1 MSAYQVRLP
10 AFEGPFDLLYHLIE
24 EQKVNIYDIPIAT
37 ITSQY
42 LDYLHMMDILDMEV
56 ASGFLVMA
64 ATLLEIKSRMLLPR
78 DKPLPGEIGTG
89 DEDLDG
95 APYEEDARQELV
107 DKLVEYRR
115 FKLMALGL
123 REMERQNSRIY
134 TRASDYEPHPEQILQ
149 INVSSF
155 DLRAMYEGL
164 VRRRLNPPIHRVVVD
179 RIGLEARIDEIRR
192 ILRSMRSREE
202 IPFRDLVRGRRDRYD
217 VVLSFMAV
225 LEMFKLGECD
235 IVQTDNFTPITIRP
249 ANAGETVDE
258 AEAVG

>member
-24 EQKVNIYDIPIAT
+24 EQKVNIYDIPIST
-37 ITSQY
+37 ITAQY
-42 LDYLHMMDILDMEV
+42 LDYLHMMEILDMEV

-78 DKPLPGEIGTG
+78 DKPQAGEIETG

-95 APYEEDARQELV
+95 APYEEDARRELV

-115 FKLMALGL
+115 FKLMALEL
-123 REMERQNSRIY
+123 REMERKNSRIF
-134 TRASDYEPHPEQILQ
+134 TRAGSYDLQPEQILQ
-149 INVSSF
+149 INLTAF
-155 DLRAMYEGL
+155 DLRALYEGL

-192 ILRSMRSREE
+192 VLNDLRHRRDV
-202 IPFRDLVRGRRDRYD
+202 PFNDLVRGRKDRYD
-217 VVLSFMAV
+217 VVLSFMAI

-235 IVQTDNFTPITIRP
+235 IAQADNFSPITIRP
-249 ANAGETVDE
+249 VSAADSVEE
-258 AEAVG
+258 AAVG

>member
-37 ITSQY
+37 ITAQY
-42 LDYLHMMDILDMEV
+42 LDYLHMMEILDMEL

-64 ATLLEIKSRMLLPR
+64 ATLLEIKSRTLLPR
-78 DKPLPGEIGTG
+78 DKPQAGEMETG

-95 APYEEDARQELV
+95 GPYEEDARRELV

-115 FKLMALGL
+115 FKLMALEM
-123 REMERQNSRIY
+123 REMERRNSRIY
-134 TRASDYEPHPEQILQ
+134 TRAGDYELQPEQILQ
-149 INVSSF
+149 INVSAF
-155 DLRAMYEGL
+155 DLRAMFEGL
-164 VRRRLNPPIHRVVVD
+164 VQRRLHPPIHRVVVD

-192 ILRSMRSREE
+192 ILNSLRRREE
-202 IPFRDLVRGRRDRYD
+202 IPFRDLVRGRKDRYD
-217 VVLSFMAV
+217 VVLSFMAL

-235 IVQTDNFTPITIRP
+235 ILQADNFSPITIKSSS
-249 ANAGETVDE
+249 AEDSVEEAAAAG
-258 AEAVG
+258 